1 MALLLFY
8 FSLLWPLEVV
18 GGPVTVLLLWPLEVV
33 GGPVTV
39 GQLWPLEVGA
49 D

>member
-1 MALLLFY
+1 M
-8 FSLLWPLEVV
+8 V

-33 GGPVTV
+33 GGPATV